1 MVTTALLLSPLLYY
15 INLFKLL
22 SCFLNGL
29 NPFSYSAPHPTGQGG
44 DFEQEATWHLVG
56 KCSLTKS
63 SYAYATTF
71 NSVTEWT
78 VCAKG
83 NVETIN
89 QGLTLVL
96 QVLDKDQTFR
106 QEDLRT
112 LFLLCFFFEG
122 LIYLT
127 GFCLAC
133 ISFSCASFGMYL
145 INVEAIL
152 INVELA
158 SQCNFSPF
166 KKCHSYRQEDDGI
179 HSRWHFCSHKHKGS
193 KAAV

>member
-112 LFLLCFFFEG
+112 LFLLCFFFWRTDLFDWFLFG
-122 LIYLT
+122 LYQFFL
-127 GFCLAC
+127 CL
-133 ISFSCASFGMYL
+133 IW
-145 INVEAIL
+145 NVF
-152 INVELA
+152 NKCR
-158 SQCNFSPF
+158 SYFNQCRIGLSMQLL
-166 KKCHSYRQEDDGI
+166 SI
-179 HSRWHFCSHKHKGS
+179 
-193 KAAV
+193 